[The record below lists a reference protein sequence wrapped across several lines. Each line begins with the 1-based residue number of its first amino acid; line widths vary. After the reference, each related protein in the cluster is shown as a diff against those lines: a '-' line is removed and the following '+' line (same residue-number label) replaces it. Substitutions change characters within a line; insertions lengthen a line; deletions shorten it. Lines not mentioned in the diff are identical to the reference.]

1 MKTNSVGNENW
12 EIDYIFVMKFCKVC
26 HDSENRGYSLET
38 ENFLKNINLVQ
49 QKEFK
54 TLEMKNSLINFITP
68 SEKYLD
74 YFPKLSKKLKDN
86 SENRIDQINK
96 LEGQIYL
103 AMYLMSS
110 CLSCEQ
116 KTPLIHDE
124 LFKRK
129 NIKEKMKIK
138 KSKIIHLHKYIL
150 EN

>member
-12 EIDYIFVMKFCKVC
+12 EIDYIFVMKACKIC
-26 HDSENRGYSLET
+26 YSSGNPGYSLET
-38 ENFLKNINLVQ
+38 EKFLKKIHLMQ
-49 QKEFK
+49 QREFK
-54 TLEMKNSLINFITP
+54 NLEMKNSLINLIIP
-68 SEKYLD
+68 PKKYLD